1 VRWTNWSVYR
11 GSAEEKTCRL
21 LSTSIWGEGDNF
33 LPNKAKKPLVSI
45 SPWLELEK
53 QSQMIWRISNLEMFP
68 FAQRFETWGAESRS
82 DEPDEATRSVP
93 ARKGKTSAWKQAR
106 LQHRL
111 GHRRLAGRTIV
122 GWVGG
127 EGEMRQN

>member
-1 VRWTNWSVYR
+1 
-11 GSAEEKTCRL
+11 
-21 LSTSIWGEGDNF
+21 

-111 GHRRLAGRTIV
+111 GHRRQYHILGVQPGGGAGSLARGARLAGRTIV

>member
-1 VRWTNWSVYR
+1 M
-11 GSAEEKTCRL
+11 
-21 LSTSIWGEGDNF
+21 
-33 LPNKAKKPLVSI
+33 PNKAKKPLVSI

-111 GHRRLAGRTIV
+111 GHRRQYHILGVQPGGGR
-122 GWVGG
+122 GRSHGALG
-127 EGEMRQN
+127 